1 MKKTELKSDCC
12 GKPAIQTV
20 DGRYFCGGIEGCGR
34 YCKATP
40 GGVPKEEDTYIGGVN
55 LDTLISKQTVLDLI
69 TKEIATAHCK
79 DSGGKTSRLTSL
91 YMAITK
97 L

>member
-1 MKKTELKSDCC
+1 MKE
-12 GKPAIQTV
+12 
-20 DGRYFCGGIEGCGR
+20 YFLSKCE
-34 YCKATP
+34 KTP
-40 GGVPKEEDTYIGGVN
+40 GGVPEAYIGGVN